1 MGARLDELEAVYRQH
16 LPQLR
21 RVATAIVGDEERGC
35 DAVQEAFGRAIRRRK
50 SFRRTGPLEAW
61 IWRLVVNAARD
72 QARPVARAMDE
83 LESGREAATNGT
95 SPHADELRA
104 RVAALPERQRL
115 VLFLRYYADLDYASI
130 ATALEIAPG
139 TVAATL
145 HAAHASLRRTLQ
157 EVPR

>member
-21 RVATAIVGDEERGC
+21 RVSTAIVGDEERGC

-50 SFRRTGPLEAW
+50 TFRRSGPLEAW

-72 QARPVARAMDE
+72 QARPVAHSLDA
-83 LESGREAATNGT
+83 LESQHEAVTNGA
-95 SPHADELRA
+95 SPHAAGLRA

-115 VLFLRYYADLDYASI
+115 VLFLRYYAALASPPI
-130 ATALEIAPG
+130 PM
-139 TVAATL
+139 
-145 HAAHASLRRTLQ
+145 
-157 EVPR
+157 